1 MPIEDNLNEV
11 LAKTFPLY
19 DKETKSFNRK
29 KRDSKLVKLKK
40 RNTGKVTNGLKV
52 PLFSIR
58 TEGNKYSLYFSNG
71 IKTSNVLK
79 MSKTPYELLMFDELL
94 KMAVVRKK
102 TESSSSLLYLVN
114 LKTGSVYSALKLGAK
129 VIRYIPKTHELFLA
143 GDNSRL
149 YTVLSHNADV
159 KKIINVPIGAELLKA
174 ESIRKYTSI
183 IDKDGKEMTLP
194 LIEIGDESFMQKY
207 NHLIDSLLGNSE
219 RKIIAVRKQPQPEEQ
234 ISQISEIKEPII
246 ERVKEKEDKSI
257 AYDNMLV
264 TLKHVKT
271 TLEGVYN
278 DVWINGRKVLSNHI
292 NTTLKT
298 FGGGVILGVHGIVTD
313 DKRFPL
319 KPIWM
324 VYDTSLKLRVPDR
337 KQAYSDYNIQVM
349 NVLDCGNKIRLDLSN
364 KSNLFLDMDR
374 VIKNAVGKRFLIA
387 KEK

>member
-1 MPIEDNLNEV
+1 M
-11 LAKTFPLY
+11 
-19 DKETKSFNRK
+19 
-29 KRDSKLVKLKK
+29 
-40 RNTGKVTNGLKV
+40 
-52 PLFSIR
+52 
-58 TEGNKYSLYFSNG
+58 
-71 IKTSNVLK
+71 
-79 MSKTPYELLMFDELL
+79 
-94 KMAVVRKK
+94 
-102 TESSSSLLYLVN
+102 
-114 LKTGSVYSALKLGAK
+114 
-129 VIRYIPKTHELFLA
+129 A